1 MRLDRV
7 LSEGEAQIALSR
19 LGFSIGENPLRPGMY
34 ELSHPRLG
42 GSRTVTSDQLV
53 AFAEGATLADELG
66 RGITSTAMP

>member
-7 LSEGEAQIALSR
+7 LSEGEAQVALSA
-19 LGFSIGENPLRPGMY
+19 LGFTVGENPLRPGMY

-53 AFAEGATLADELG
+53 AFAEGATLADGLS
-66 RGITSTAMP
+66 RGVTSTTMP